1 MATLIYF
8 SYLTGPVL
16 LVGTIIGSIYLYKTG
31 YKYKTG
37 YRENPLKTLSNN
49 NIYMSS
55 YQIDHS
61 LLKSNSITKTSSY
74 QDLALIIRGEP
85 GPHYKLSNKLAKL
98 KPTDPDYLFI
108 KEIILNSS
116 CPTKKCSN
124 PRCKK
129 NLDMARPIYNAFD
142 VQFCCVECRDLST
155 KHVIK
160 HWI

>member
-1 MATLIYF
+1 MASLIYF
-8 SYLTGPVL
+8 SYLTGILL
-16 LVGTIIGSIYLYKTG
+16 LVGTIIGSVYLYK
-31 YKYKTG
+31 YKSGRDKY
-37 YRENPLKTLSNN
+37 PLKTLSNN

-55 YQIDHS
+55 YQKNHS
-61 LLKSNSITKTSSY
+61 LRKSNSIIKTSSY

-85 GPHYKLSNKLAKL
+85 GPHYKLSSKLAKL

-108 KEIILNSS
+108 REIILNSS

-124 PRCKK
+124 PRCQK
-129 NLDMARPIYNAFD
+129 NLEMIGPIYNGFD
-142 VQFCCVECRDLST
+142 VQFCSCECRDLST

>member
-1 MATLIYF
+1 MNIF
-8 SYLTGPVL
+8 D
-16 LVGTIIGSIYLYKTG
+16 IYLEKIIAVVRQAH
-31 YKYKTG
+31 KDKLVEIP
-37 YRENPLKTLSNN
+37 ENL
-49 NIYMSS
+49 
-55 YQIDHS
+55 
-61 LLKSNSITKTSSY
+61 NSVNVDIPPVQFNCDISTNVAMV
-74 QDLALIIRGEP
+74 LAKINKKPPIEIA
-85 GPHYKLSNKLAKL
+85 SKLAKL

-108 KEIILNSS
+108 REIILNSS

-129 NLDMARPIYNAFD
+129 NLDMTGPIYNAFD